1 MEIQSGVNFLVGSVL
16 FSVSIIVIGL
26 AILVLNNVF
35 SKYWKPIRW
44 QVFETQD
51 LTVVDHQ
58 VIEELKKSL
67 DKQKSEDPESK
78 KKNG

>member
-58 VIEELKKSL
+58 IIEELKKSL